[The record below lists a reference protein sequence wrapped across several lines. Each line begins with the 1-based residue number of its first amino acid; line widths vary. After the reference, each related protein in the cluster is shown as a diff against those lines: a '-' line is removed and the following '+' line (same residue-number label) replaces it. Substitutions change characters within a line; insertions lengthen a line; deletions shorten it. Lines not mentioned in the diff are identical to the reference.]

1 MLLYALL
8 ILPVPLLLLVHSAW
22 TAAALLGL
30 ALFAHQGFSTNVFA
44 MAADMFPARIVGSA
58 IGIAAFAGNLAGM
71 AMIQLAGWSLYDGLG
86 YAPLLFICGGSYC
99 VALALIQLLVPRIEI
114 AEPGAAAMPIGAH

>member
-1 MLLYALL
+1 MAFRAVRFSISANFERTQHFQVTR
-8 ILPVPLLLLVHSAW
+8 IL
-22 TAAALLGL
+22 L
-30 ALFAHQGFSTNVFA
+30 ALDLFKPLCLL
-44 MAADMFPARIVGSA
+44 FPARIVGSA

-99 VALALIQLLVPRIEI
+99 VALALTQILVPRIEI